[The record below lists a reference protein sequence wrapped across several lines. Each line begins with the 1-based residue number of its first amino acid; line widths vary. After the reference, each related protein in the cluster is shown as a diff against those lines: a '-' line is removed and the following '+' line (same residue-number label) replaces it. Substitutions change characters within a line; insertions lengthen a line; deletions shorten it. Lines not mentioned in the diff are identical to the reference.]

1 MWCSAVQYISVH
13 ALNALLNS
21 LLSLHC
27 VTCIALHCFSCGAV
41 QWKLRSGRHSPLEWK
56 LFVAYFVVI
65 LCDTQFDPTSNCIS
79 NKSLQLDRKSAAKFV
94 KLSSVQHAVAFS
106 SMKDCNAMALLLL
119 LLKVFQIAREE
130 NAEHCTVQRLFRV
143 RNNLSTGR
151 SMQHTAF
158 ELKSR
163 GPWSLVLF

>member
-1 MWCSAVQYISVH
+1 MQCIA
-13 ALNALLNS
+13 
-21 LLSLHC
+21 
-27 VTCIALHCFSCGAV
+27 IALHCFPCDAVKASVRTSLSSGVEIICGLFCGNFMRHTVRPHV
-41 QWKLRSGRHSPLEWK
+41 Q
-56 LFVAYFVVI
+56 
-65 LCDTQFDPTSNCIS
+65 LCIQQ
-79 NKSLQLDRKSAAKFV
+79 KSTIRQTKYSKFFFFQ
-94 KLSSVQHAVAFS
+94 LSSVQYAVAFS

-158 ELKSR
+158 GLKSR

>member
-1 MWCSAVQYISVH
+1 M
-13 ALNALLNS
+13 
-21 LLSLHC
+21 
-27 VTCIALHCFSCGAV
+27 
-41 QWKLRSGRHSPLEWK
+41 
-56 LFVAYFVVI
+56 AYFVVI
-65 LCDTQFDPTSNCIS
+65 LCDTRFDPTSNCIS
-79 NKSLQLDRKSAAKFV
+79 NKSLQLDRKSTAKFFFQ
-94 KLSSVQHAVAFS
+94 LSSVQYAVAFS